1 MFRDPLTASGLYLP
15 DGEGDGEG
23 DGAVGGPEVVLQPLA
38 KDGAHR
44 RLLEHL
50 LDQRQL
56 RLHRLVGVLI
66 ELQQGNSI
74 DTVFN

>member
-1 MFRDPLTASGLYLP
+1 MTASNCNLFYLP

-38 KDGAHR
+38 EDGAHR
-44 RLLEHL
+44 RLLKHL

-56 RLHRLVGVLI
+56 RLHRLEGVLVK
-66 ELQQGNSI
+66 LQQGNSI
-74 DTVFN
+74 DAILD